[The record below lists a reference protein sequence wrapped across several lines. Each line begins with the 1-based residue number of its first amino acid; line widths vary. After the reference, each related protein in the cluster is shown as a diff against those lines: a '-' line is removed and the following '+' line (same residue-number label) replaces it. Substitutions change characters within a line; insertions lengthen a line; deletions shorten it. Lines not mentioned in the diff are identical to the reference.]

1 MCLFPCASR
10 EAAVTD
16 IIDKPIT
23 AGQLPPDLR
32 GDLSPDTP
40 VLLTVRQVTING
52 FTAAEEAAIL
62 AAEADVASIPYRAA
76 KDVLA
81 DLRAVIDEA

>member
-1 MCLFPCASR
+1 M
-10 EAAVTD
+10 
-16 IIDKPIT
+16 
-23 AGQLPPDLR
+23 PPDLR
-32 GDLSPDTP
+32 GDLPPDTP
-40 VLLTVRQVTING
+40 VLLTVRQVTVNG

-62 AAEADVASIPYRAA
+62 AAEADVASTSYRPV

>member
-1 MCLFPCASR
+1 M
-10 EAAVTD
+10 
-16 IIDKPIT
+16 
-23 AGQLPPDLR
+23 PPELR
-32 GDLSPDTP
+32 GDLPPDTL

-62 AAEADVASIPYRAA
+62 AAEADVASTPYRPA

-81 DLRAVIDEA
+81 DLRVVIDEA